1 MRPQRTPRPGLSPDQ
16 HALGRAVRE
25 ARARRGFSQ
34 EQMGF
39 RTTLHRNYVGAL
51 ERGELNPTFRS
62 LLHLTRGLDLK
73 LSELMWLYERH
84 LWEAAQ

>member
-1 MRPQRTPRPGLSPDQ
+1 
-16 HALGRAVRE
+16 
-25 ARARRGFSQ
+25 
-34 EQMGF
+34 MGF

-51 ERGELNPTFRS
+51 ERGEPNPTFRS